1 MDGMPID
8 VQLPVQA
15 TVAGVNIDR
24 LENALSKHLT
34 GRPVEHEG
42 LDPPPDVSDLA
53 AGDRPV
59 YRFQSVSVNTGL
71 PPTYT
76 PYSPMLVSPTLLPGN
91 LVNIPFLR
99 RKVNFLNNKRPDRYI
114 LDLLQ
119 RRSSAQQPISYSYVG
134 TRHGKEKRIG
144 DVEGINVTEDWIG
157 GMQGTLPSYLAE

>member
-1 MDGMPID
+1 MNGMPID

-42 LDPPPDVSDLA
+42 LEPLPDISDLI
-53 AGDRPV
+53 AGDRPA
-59 YRFQSVSVNTGL
+59 YRFQSVSASTGL

-76 PYSPMLVSPTLLPGN
+76 PYSPMLVSPTLLPDN

-119 RRSSAQQPISYSYVG
+119 RRPSAQQPISYSYVG
-134 TRHGKEKRIG
+134 TGHGKEKRIG

-157 GMQGTLPSYLAE
+157 GMQGALPSYLAE